1 MHKEQSIFPESFYN
15 ELKSELYAIKDY
27 RTTHRVAYKYGGFVG
42 QRDHM
47 VILRFRF
54 R

>member
-27 RTTHRVAYKYGGFVG
+27 WTTYSVDDKYGHFK
-42 QRDHM
+42 
-47 VILRFRF
+47 I
-54 R
+54 